1 MQKKKIKNYEIIA
14 TNLDKNNKEFIDI
27 IKHKKYPFFGF
38 QGHPE
43 INNTKLFI
51 PFINSVYE
59 NFNKKQLNNNLE
71 QDNQKD
77 KKNNKQ

>member
-1 MQKKKIKNYEIIA
+1 MKKA
-14 TNLDKNNKEFIDI
+14 HRPL
-27 IKHKKYPFFGF
+27 F
-38 QGHPE
+38 QVMCLSRE
-43 INNTKLFI
+43 AKLFI